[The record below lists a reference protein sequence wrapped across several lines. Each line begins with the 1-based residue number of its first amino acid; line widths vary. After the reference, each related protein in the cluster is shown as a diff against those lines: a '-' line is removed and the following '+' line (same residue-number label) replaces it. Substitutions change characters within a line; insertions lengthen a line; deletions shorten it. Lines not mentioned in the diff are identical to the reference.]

1 MQIKILDYTI
11 KTEDKFN
18 FGLYKTVAKG
28 SFGGKSA
35 NGNKDKFIGFYA
47 ILSGA
52 LNKIVNNELLES
64 KDIVDAKTLI
74 EAISTLKTHIDSAFN
89 IKPKESLCL
98 VA

>member
-1 MQIKILDYTI
+1 MIVKIGDYTI
-11 KTEDKFN
+11 QTEDKYN

-28 SFGGKSA
+28 SFAGKTTQGKKEKS
-35 NGNKDKFIGFYA
+35 IGFYGN
-47 ILSGA
+47 LSFA

-89 IKPKESLCL
+89 MKPKESLCL